1 MIKEEIN
8 KTCDILHKGGI
19 ILYPTDTIW
28 GLGCDANNADA
39 IDKLYKLKQ
48 RDPAK
53 SMLVL
58 VEHVSRVQAYVNNP
72 PDVAL
77 DMMEISDNPLTIIF
91 DGAKNL
97 PTNLIA
103 EDGSIAIRV
112 VPHGFVHDLIR
123 RFKRPIV
130 STSANFSGQESPLK
144 YSDIDKNLIEQVD
157 YSVNLN
163 RNNRHV
169 KASSIV
175 RVRENNQI
183 EIIRR

>member
-1 MIKEEIN
+1 MKEEII
-8 KTCDILHKGGI
+8 KTCDVLHKGGI

-39 IDKLYKLKQ
+39 VDKLYEFKK
-48 RDPAK
+48 RDPSK
-53 SMLVL
+53 SMLIL
-58 VEHVSRVQAYVNNP
+58 VEHVGRVQAYVNNP

-77 DMMEISDNPLTIIF
+77 DMMELSDSALTVIF

-112 VPHGFVHDLIR
+112 VSSGFVHDLIR

-144 YSDIDKNLIEQVD
+144 YNDIDKKLMEQVD
-157 YSVNLN
+157 YSVNMN

>member
-1 MIKEEIN
+1 MKEEIN

-39 IDKLYKLKQ
+39 IDKLYELKQ
-48 RDPAK
+48 RDPSK
-53 SMLVL
+53 SMLIL

-77 DMMEISDNPLTIIF
+77 DMMELSDSPLTIIF

-112 VPHGFVHDLIR
+112 VSQGFVHDLIR

-144 YSDIDKNLIEQVD
+144 YTDIDKKLVEQVD
-157 YSVNLN
+157 YSVNLS
-163 RNNRHV
+163 RNSRHV